1 MKKLLLFCVSIIFV
15 FPTSGRADFQL
26 RIGNGATP
34 ISIVAGDNAVVSV
47 FGRFTTSFEASN
59 VNLNAFNLA
68 LDFDQPGIGTN
79 TSVFP
84 VSSGISFSNSGVT
97 LGGGYSTFNS
107 INPGGGTPNWDKRLV
122 TVFTSPATMTTSF
135 QRLFD
140 INFGVN
146 SAAPTGI
153 FNISAVLT
161 PLSPTNGTFFNVNN
175 DPGYAF
181 SVINGSISVTA
192 VPEPSSFVGAAILGA
207 AFFANRWRRK
217 RKLVSAV

>member
-34 ISIVAGDNAVVSV
+34 ISVVAGDNAVVSV

-107 INPGGGTPNWDKRLV
+107 INPGGGSPNWDKRLV
-122 TVFTSPATMTTSF
+122 TVFNSPATMTTDF

-146 SAAPTGI
+146 LAAPTDVY
-153 FNISAVLT
+153 NISAVLS

-192 VPEPSSFVGAAILGA
+192 VPEPSSMILIGLVAVVGGAVRFV
-207 AFFANRWRRK
+207 RK
-217 RKLVSAV
+217 RRLAV